1 MRVFA
6 LSVLLILV
14 GCIPSDKLPDVTR
27 FILRGN
33 EAFQAGNYVGAL
45 RFADSAL
52 AHNSNSS
59 DAYFL
64 RGRVYFEL
72 EQWDHA
78 EAAYLAVIDLE
89 PDYPGVR
96 HNLGNIY
103 FFQRQYRR
111 ALRQFIQATES
122 RTSANS
128 WHAAGAVYNALSQ
141 PDSAATAF
149 KQAIR
154 VDSFYGPVHTSF
166 ADLLEE
172 QGHYF
177 EALERSKIALSIRP
191 NHFPDLLRQ
200 GRLLLRLGHSDE
212 AATLLQS
219 IIAEYPHHSEPRYL
233 LGQALQ
239 QSGFLDQS
247 EKFFSEADSLREI
260 EQRRGQ
266 LANTAETQPTNFQ
279 AQVDYATVLRRF
291 GQPEESLRRY
301 LIAQALRPENLDL
314 QFHIATLQTDLGN
327 LLDAEERL
335 LQILAADSNYVLAWL
350 SLATVYEQTN
360 RTIPAT
366 NAWQQAAR
374 INADHPAVQQFL
386 GRIPPQLSQ

>member
-6 LSVLLILV
+6 LSILLILF
-14 GCIPSDKLPDVTR
+14 GCTPSDKQPDVTQ

-33 EAFQAGNYVGAL
+33 EAFQAGDYTKAL
-45 RFADSAL
+45 KFADSAL

-103 FFQRQYRR
+103 YFQRQYRS
-111 ALRQFIQATES
+111 ALTQFIQATKS
-122 RTSANS
+122 STSANS

-141 PDSAATAF
+141 PDSAAAAF
-149 KQAIR
+149 EQAIR
-154 VDSFYGPVHTSF
+154 LDSFYGPVHTSF

-172 QGHYF
+172 QGHYP
-177 EALERSKIALSIRP
+177 EALERSRIALTIRP
-191 NHFPDLLRQ
+191 NYLPDLLRQ
-200 GRLLLRLGHSDE
+200 GRLLLRLGQSDE
-212 AATLLQS
+212 AAALLQPL
-219 IIAEYPHHSEPRYL
+219 ITEYPHHAEPRYL

-239 QSGFLDQS
+239 RSGFLEQS
-247 EKFFSEADSLREI
+247 AEFFSEADSLREI

-279 AQVDYATVLRRF
+279 AQVDYATALRRS
-291 GQPEESLRRY
+291 GLLEKSLKRY
-301 LIAQALRPENLDL
+301 FIAQALRPQNLDL
-314 QFHIATLQTDLGN
+314 QFHIATLETDLGS
-327 LLDAEERL
+327 LLDAEQRL
-335 LQILAADSNYVLAWL
+335 LRILAADSSYVLAWL
-350 SLATVYEQTN
+350 NLATVYGKTN
-360 RTIPAT
+360 RAT
-366 NAWQQAAR
+366 LATDALQQAAR
-374 INADHPAVQQFL
+374 INSEHPAVQQFL
-386 GRIPPQLSQ
+386 GRIPPQSSR

>member
-6 LSVLLILV
+6 LSILLILF
-14 GCIPSDKLPDVTR
+14 GCTPSDKQPDVTQ

-33 EAFQAGNYVGAL
+33 EAFQTGDYTGAL
-45 RFADSAL
+45 RYADSAL

-103 FFQRQYRR
+103 YFQRQYRS
-111 ALRQFIQATES
+111 ALTQFIQATES
-122 RTSANS
+122 STSANS

-141 PDSAATAF
+141 PDSAAAAF
-149 KQAIR
+149 EQAIR
-154 VDSFYGPVHTSF
+154 LDSFYGPVHTSF

-172 QGHYF
+172 QGHYL
-177 EALERSKIALSIRP
+177 EALERSGIALAIRP
-191 NHFPDLLRQ
+191 NYLPDLLRQ
-200 GRLLLRLGHSDE
+200 GRLLLRLGQSDE
-212 AATLLQS
+212 AAVLLQP
-219 IIAEYPHHSEPRYL
+219 IITEYPHHAEPRYL

-239 QSGFLDQS
+239 QSGFLEQS
-247 EKFFSEADSLREI
+247 AKFFSEADSLREI
-260 EQRRGQ
+260 EQGRGQ

-279 AQVDYATVLRRF
+279 AQVDYATALRRS
-291 GQPEESLRRY
+291 GLLEESLRRY
-301 LIAQALRPENLDL
+301 LIAQALRPDNLNL
-314 QFHIATLQTDLGN
+314 QFHIATLETDLGSLVN
-327 LLDAEERL
+327 AEERL
-335 LQILAADSNYVLAWL
+335 LRILAADSSYVLAWL
-350 SLATVYEQTN
+350 SLATVYGKTN
-360 RTIPAT
+360 RAT
-366 NAWQQAAR
+366 LATEALQQAAR
-374 INADHPAVQQFL
+374 INPDHPAVQQFL
-386 GRIPPQLSQ
+386 ARMPSRSPQ

>member
-6 LSVLLILV
+6 LSILLILF
-14 GCIPSDKLPDVTR
+14 GCTPSDKQPDVTQ

-33 EAFQAGNYVGAL
+33 EAFQAGDYTKAL
-45 RFADSAL
+45 KFADSAL

-103 FFQRQYRR
+103 YFQRQYRS
-111 ALRQFIQATES
+111 ALTQFIQATKS
-122 RTSANS
+122 STSANS

-141 PDSAATAF
+141 PDSAAAAF
-149 KQAIR
+149 EQAIR
-154 VDSFYGPVHTSF
+154 LDSFYGPVHTSF

-172 QGHYF
+172 QGHYP
-177 EALERSKIALSIRP
+177 EALERSRIALTIRP
-191 NHFPDLLRQ
+191 NYLPDLLRQ
-200 GRLLLRLGHSDE
+200 GRLLLRLGQSDE
-212 AATLLQS
+212 AAALLQPL
-219 IIAEYPHHSEPRYL
+219 ITEYPHHAEPRYL

-239 QSGFLDQS
+239 RSGFLEQS
-247 EKFFSEADSLREI
+247 AEFFSEADSLREI

-266 LANTAETQPTNFQ
+266 LANTAETQPANFQ
-279 AQVDYATVLRRF
+279 AQVDYATALRRS
-291 GQPEESLRRY
+291 GLLEESLKRY
-301 LIAQALRPENLDL
+301 FIAQTLRPDNLNL
-314 QFHIATLQTDLGN
+314 QFHIATLETDLGSLAN
-327 LLDAEERL
+327 AEERL
-335 LQILAADSNYVLAWL
+335 LRILAADSSYVLAWL
-350 SLATVYEQTN
+350 SLATVYGKTN
-360 RTIPAT
+360 RTTPAT
-366 NAWQQAAR
+366 NALQQAAL
-374 INADHPAVQQFL
+374 INPDHPAVQQFL
-386 GRIPPQLSQ
+386 TRMPSRSSQ

>member
-6 LSVLLILV
+6 LSILLILF
-14 GCIPSDKLPDVTR
+14 GCTPSDMQPDVTQ

-33 EAFQAGNYVGAL
+33 EAFQPGDYTEAL

-103 FFQRQYRR
+103 YFQRQYRS
-111 ALRQFIQATES
+111 ALTQFIQATES

-128 WHAAGAVYNALSQ
+128 WHAAGAVYNALSL
-141 PDSAATAF
+141 PDSAAAAF
-149 KQAIR
+149 DQAIR
-154 VDSFYGPVHTSF
+154 LDSLYGPVHTSI

-172 QGHYF
+172 QGYYP
-177 EALERSKIALSIRP
+177 EALDRTRIALTIRP
-191 NHFPDLLRQ
+191 NHLPDRLRQ
-200 GRLLLRLGHSDE
+200 GRLLLRLGHLDE
-212 AATLLQS
+212 ATALMQP
-219 IIAEYPHHSEPRYL
+219 IITEYPHRAEPRFL

-239 QSGFLDQS
+239 QSGFLEQS
-247 EKFFSEADSLREI
+247 AKFFSEADSLREI

-279 AQVDYATVLRRF
+279 AQVDYATALRRS
-291 GQPEESLRRY
+291 GLLEESLKRY

-314 QFHIATLQTDLGN
+314 QFHIATLEIDIGN
-327 LLDAEERL
+327 LPNAEERL
-335 LQILAADSNYVLAWL
+335 LRILAADSSYVLAWL
-350 SLATVYEQTN
+350 SLATVYGKTN
-360 RTIPAT
+360 RSTPAT
-366 NAWQQAAR
+366 EALQQAAR
-374 INADHPAVQQFL
+374 INPEHPAVRQFL
-386 GRIPPQLSQ
+386 TRMPSQLSQ